1 MVMNTV
7 EVEIAFALELQKNK
21 DNEMQIML
29 VDFFPVSED

>member
-7 EVEIAFALELQKNK
+7 EVEIAFALELPKNK